1 MEHWEGHSRSSFIQ
15 SKSSFDVCLTIIL
28 LETQVSTVDLRWLK
42 NLEAGLL
49 HYSIPS
55 CSLPVPLTEHVA
67 TTTMFDNQDTILWFE
82 SLTFTAPNIWSHLII
97 KHFSRRLQIQSS
109 LKVLILEQTL
119 PSRSAPSQPIVV
131 WFPVDCR
138 LELCWFVSCC
148 QTAKPISSP
157 VRITVW
163 VFFQSLESGDASE

>member
-1 MEHWEGHSRSSFIQ
+1 MCVWPLFCWKPKFQLLIWDGCRIWRQAFFIIP
-15 SKSSFDVCLTIIL
+15 S
-28 LETQVSTVDLRWLK
+28 
-42 NLEAGLL
+42 
-49 HYSIPS
+49 PS

-67 TTTMFDNQDTILWFE
+67 TTTMFDNQDAILWFE

-119 PSRSAPSQPIVV
+119 PSRSAPSQPIVL

-163 VFFQSLESGDASE
+163 VFFQSLESSATSE